1 MSLKVFD
8 MRSYVNVAEMPNY
21 VKCDYDWTPVPSSG
35 SSYIIR
41 VPTTNSSY
49 KISYYQKLKGNDT
62 NTIGLNVITLQR
74 LCRRRRRHR
83 HEFVISFGLSAFY
96 A

>member
-1 MSLKVFD
+1 
-8 MRSYVNVAEMPNY
+8 MRNVIMIRA
-21 VKCDYDWTPVPSSG
+21 PSPSISPA

-74 LCRRRRRHR
+74 LSPRRRHR